1 MSTIEKL
8 AGTLGAIDGRGY
20 KAYKDIQGAYEFDG
34 GTLYV
39 DYVQGDPFAGP
50 SRVCVR
56 LEAKSINLPSDLID
70 NQVRTLALE
79 DFLARRLSKGIA
91 AEARK
96 SRGTGKSGLLSVD
109 AGAQEVLKRTA
120 VAIRKNGVDAR
131 IEVGL
136 PAQGRKVLGRQAR
149 EMLCD
154 ILPDVTRKALSWSS
168 DFAGEARAFV
178 ECVENQE
185 HIRAQLGER
194 GLVAFIAEGSMLPRE
209 SGVSDRPLS
218 RKKGV
223 VFTSPEALRV
233 SFELPHPLG
242 RFAGGGEGSTTITGM
257 GIPHGVT
264 LIVGG
269 GYHGKST
276 LLRAI
281 ERGVYPH
288 IPGDGR
294 EYAVSD
300 SDAVKIRSEDRR
312 RIERVN
318 ISPYISDLPDGRT
331 TRAFSTEEAS
341 GSTSQAAGFQEA
353 LESGATALLVDED
366 TSATNLMIRDARMQ
380 RLVEKSDE
388 PITPFLDRVRELS
401 TDHSVSTVLVMGGA
415 GDYFD
420 VADTVIMM
428 KQYRPHE
435 VTEQAREIS
444 AQFPSARGSDSPE
457 PVALDMHRIASA
469 ESVDPA
475 RTGKPKVDAP
485 ATDRIRYGGEDIDL
499 RAVEQLVDRSQTR
512 AVAYALAHASR
523 TVLRKQV
530 TIHELLD
537 TLEKEL
543 AEQGLEILSPFHRPD
558 TRRGVHPGNL
568 ALPRRHE
575 IAAALNRLRSLQV
588 KTDG

>member
-1 MSTIEKL
+1 
-8 AGTLGAIDGRGY
+8 
-20 KAYKDIQGAYEFDG
+20 
-34 GTLYV
+34 
-39 DYVQGDPFAGP
+39 
-50 SRVCVR
+50 
-56 LEAKSINLPSDLID
+56 
-70 NQVRTLALE
+70 
-79 DFLARRLSKGIA
+79 
-91 AEARK
+91 
-96 SRGTGKSGLLSVD
+96 
-109 AGAQEVLKRTA
+109 
-120 VAIRKNGVDAR
+120 
-131 IEVGL
+131 
-136 PAQGRKVLGRQAR
+136 
-149 EMLCD
+149 
-154 ILPDVTRKALSWSS
+154 
-168 DFAGEARAFV
+168 
-178 ECVENQE
+178 
-185 HIRAQLGER
+185 
-194 GLVAFIAEGSMLPRE
+194 
-209 SGVSDRPLS
+209 
-218 RKKGV
+218 
-223 VFTSPEALRV
+223 
-233 SFELPHPLG
+233 
-242 RFAGGGEGSTTITGM
+242 
-257 GIPHGVT
+257 
-264 LIVGG
+264 
-269 GYHGKST
+269 
-276 LLRAI
+276 
-281 ERGVYPH
+281 VYPH

-300 SDAVKIRSEDRR
+300 PDAVKIRSEDRR

-341 GSTSQAAGFQEA
+341 GSTSQAAAIQEA
-353 LESGATALLVDED
+353 LESGANALLVDED

-543 AEQGLEILSPFHRPD
+543 ADQGLEILSPFHRPD